1 MLNSTNII
9 YFIAAIGIGY
19 CILAKSKYLLYL
31 FVFSIPLENM
41 PIPGQGSIAKYAFY
55 LLLLS
60 YVINKIYNINRESL
74 FSPKLALR
82 TALVIAFLMSFV
94 TITVLYSIDIPYSIE
109 RYFLLLR
116 LLVMVFVIQ
125 DQINDFDILHSCIIA
140 YVLSSILVSLLAI
153 NNFIRGGMLTS
164 ALNYRAS
171 AFGTSG
177 EEAHFAA
184 SIAPS
189 IVYLFYNVLFIRKNG
204 AASLLRILIL
214 VFLIVALVVSQTR
227 SAWLGTAIAFVI
239 LLFYKAKE
247 SKSIKPVISAIVAVS
262 VVILIIS
269 LINPAIMSI
278 ISFIITD
285 RYQSAFESG
294 GAGRTNIWRYGIEI
308 FKYNYLFG
316 SGFMSF
322 PSAFTRYYQDVN
334 VPGLMYGIYAGRAA
348 HNIYLAILV
357 ETGII
362 GSSIALIYLVGY
374 LYRIIKQRNKEMV
387 YLMISMN
394 MAMLTIG
401 IFLDILNRKYFWF
414 IIAITIASI
423 KLDKQMHELS
433 QYNENGICI

>member
-1 MLNSTNII
+1 MLNTTYII
-9 YFIAAIGIGY
+9 YFIATIVIGY
-19 CILAKSKYLLYL
+19 CIIAKSKYLLY
-31 FVFSIPLENM
+31 FFIFSIQLESM
-41 PIPGQGSIAKYAFY
+41 PIPGQSSIAKYTFY

-60 YVINKIYNINRESL
+60 YAISKIYNLNKSL
-74 FSPKLALR
+74 FSPRLSLKAS
-82 TALVIAFLMSFV
+82 AIIAFLMSFA

-125 DQINDFDILHSCIIA
+125 DQINDFDILHNCIVA
-140 YVLSSILVSLLAI
+140 YVLSSILISLLAI
-153 NNFIRGGMLTS
+153 NNLIRGGNLTS
-164 ALNYRAS
+164 ALNYRVS
-171 AFGTSG
+171 AFGTPG

-189 IVYLFYNVLFIRKNG
+189 IVYLFYNVLFIKKNG
-204 AASLLRILIL
+204 PAFSLRILIL
-214 VFLIVALVVSQTR
+214 VFLIGALIVSQTR
-227 SAWLGTAIAFVI
+227 SAWVGTAIAFVI

-247 SKSIKPVISAIVAVS
+247 SKSIKPIMSAIVAVS
-262 VVILIIS
+262 VVILIIA

-278 ISFIITD
+278 ISLIITN

-294 GAGRTNIWRYGIEI
+294 GAGRTTIWRYGIEI

-334 VPGLMYGIYAGRAA
+334 VSGLIHGIYAGRGA

-357 ETGII
+357 ETGIV
-362 GSSIALIYLVGY
+362 GSSIALISLVAYLH
-374 LYRIIKQRNKEMV
+374 RIIKQRNKQMV
-387 YLMISMN
+387 YLMISVN
-394 MAMLTIG
+394 IAMLTIG

>member
-1 MLNSTNII
+1 MLNTTYII
-9 YFIAAIGIGY
+9 YFIATIVIGY
-19 CILAKSKYLLYL
+19 CIIAKSKYLLY
-31 FVFSIPLENM
+31 FFIFSIQLESM
-41 PIPGQGSIAKYAFY
+41 PIPGQSSIAKYTFY

-60 YVINKIYNINRESL
+60 YAISKIYNLNKSL
-74 FSPKLALR
+74 FSPRLSLKAS
-82 TALVIAFLMSFV
+82 AIIAFLMSFA

-125 DQINDFDILHSCIIA
+125 DQINDFDILHNCIVA
-140 YVLSSILVSLLAI
+140 YVLSSILISLLAI
-153 NNFIRGGMLTS
+153 NNLIRGGILTS
-164 ALNYRAS
+164 ALNYRVS
-171 AFGTSG
+171 AFGTPG

-189 IVYLFYNVLFIRKNG
+189 IVYLFYNVLFIKKNG
-204 AASLLRILIL
+204 PAFSLRILIL
-214 VFLIVALVVSQTR
+214 VFLIGALIVSQTR
-227 SAWLGTAIAFVI
+227 SAWVGTAIAFVI

-247 SKSIKPVISAIVAVS
+247 SKSIKPIISAIVAVS
-262 VVILIIS
+262 VVILIIA

-278 ISFIITD
+278 ISLIITN

-294 GAGRTNIWRYGIEI
+294 GAGRTTIWRYGIEI

-334 VPGLMYGIYAGRAA
+334 VSGLIHGIYAGRGA

-357 ETGII
+357 ETGIV
-362 GSSIALIYLVGY
+362 GSSIALISLVAYLH
-374 LYRIIKQRNKEMV
+374 RIIKQRNKQMV
-387 YLMISMN
+387 YLMISVN
-394 MAMLTIG
+394 IAMLTIG

>member
-1 MLNSTNII
+1 MLNTTYII
-9 YFIAAIGIGY
+9 YFIAAIVVGY
-19 CILAKSKYLLYL
+19 CILAKPKYLLYL
-31 FVFSIPLENM
+31 FIFSIQLESM

-82 TALVIAFLMSFV
+82 SALVIAFLMSFV

-125 DQINDFDILHSCIIA
+125 DQINDFDILHNCIIA
-140 YVLSSILVSLLAI
+140 YVLSSILISLLAI
-153 NNFIRGGMLTS
+153 NNLISGGILTS

-171 AFGTSG
+171 AFGTPG

-189 IVYLFYNVLFIRKNG
+189 IVYLLYNVLFIKKNG

-227 SAWLGTAIAFVI
+227 SAWVGTAIAFVI

-247 SKSIKPVISAIVAVS
+247 SKSVKPIISAIVGVS
-262 VVILIIS
+262 VVILIIA
-269 LINPAIMSI
+269 LINPAMMSI
-278 ISFIITD
+278 ISLIITD

-334 VPGLMYGIYAGRAA
+334 VPGSMYAIYAGRAA

-362 GSSIALIYLVGY
+362 GSSIALTYLVGY
-374 LYRIIKQRNKEMV
+374 LYRIIKQRNKQMV
-387 YLMISMN
+387 YLMISVN
-394 MAMLTIG
+394 IAMLTIG